1 MQYKNLSTFK
11 ITHENGLA
19 ETINAEDA
27 EQAVANVMITE
38 SPVVAV
44 LRTAKGVKT
53 LVADDPKVITFSAT
67 TQGGGGSIA
76 TPASGTVHVG
86 DIIALKAIAER
97 NYEFECWKM
106 NDAVISDDAEL
117 AYTIPELEE
126 GEELIVFTAVFHL
139 ANIEWSAVVSPE
151 GAGTADC
158 LAFPTEGE
166 VEANGSLDLI
176 AIEGTGFTF
185 DHWERNGQSIG
196 TNKILNATVT
206 PLAVGEANCV
216 YTAIFTEN

>member
-1 MQYKNLSTFK
+1 
-11 ITHENGLA
+11 
-19 ETINAEDA
+19 
-27 EQAVANVMITE
+27 
-38 SPVVAV
+38 
-44 LRTAKGVKT
+44 
-53 LVADDPKVITFSAT
+53 
-67 TQGGGGSIA
+67 
-76 TPASGTVHVG
+76 
-86 DIIALKAIAER
+86 
-97 NYEFECWKM
+97 M
-106 NDAVISDDAEL
+106 NDVVISDSAEL

-139 ANIEWSAVVSPE
+139 SNIEWSAVVSPE
-151 GAGTADC
+151 GAGTAGC
-158 LAFPTEGE
+158 LAFPIEGE

-176 AIEGTGFTF
+176 AIECTGFTF